1 MIPAPTYSQGEIV
14 VINFPFT
21 DISGTKKRPALI
33 LSNDTINQTGDYL
46 LAMITSQAKR
56 DGLSVSISS
65 ADFTATPLPLTSFI
79 RIHKVFLLNELLIS
93 HRFLAVT
100 DAFRQR
106 IANVLFDLIQ

>member
-46 LAMITSQAKR
+46 LAMITSQVKR
-56 DGLSVSISS
+56 D
-65 ADFTATPLPLTSFI
+65 
-79 RIHKVFLLNELLIS
+79 
-93 HRFLAVT
+93 
-100 DAFRQR
+100 
-106 IANVLFDLIQ
+106 